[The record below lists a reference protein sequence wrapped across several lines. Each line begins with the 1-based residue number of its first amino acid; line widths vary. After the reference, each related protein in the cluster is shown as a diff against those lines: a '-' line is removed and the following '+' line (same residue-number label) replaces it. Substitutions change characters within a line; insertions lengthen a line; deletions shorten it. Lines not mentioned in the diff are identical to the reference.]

1 MFTNVPCGGWYVVFR
16 PQHATHAHLGLTML
30 RDGSRM
36 DVIISGR
43 IYFFIFLITVF
54 FSYKREREREDGEG
68 DEESRKRCKQK

>member
-16 PQHATHAHLGLTML
+16 PQHATHAHLGLNMV
-30 RDGSRM
+30 RDGSCM

-54 FSYKREREREDGEG
+54 LRIRGREREDGEG

>member
-16 PQHATHAHLGLTML
+16 PQHATHAHLGLSML

-43 IYFFIFLITVF
+43 IYFFIFLIT
-54 FSYKREREREDGEG
+54 GEG
-68 DEESRKRCKQK
+68 DEESRKRCKQKEIMK